1 MLTDYKDEPLKLS
14 KMSKKE
20 KNFLL
25 RRLLVYLKPYKKKL
39 ILIVFIQVLFAF
51 FDLLPMILIGKIL
64 DLIGGIK
71 YQSGIVKTLP
81 LDYIPPSPLYIFLA
95 LFAYAI
101 IVVTSAVVGYYKNLW
116 LDRTGQKIVKD
127 VRRDVFSHIQTLDLS
142 QVNEIPVGTLV
153 TRVINN
159 TESLEYLYSYLIV
172 DFIYTFSSLLMYFIA
187 MFYLSYKLAVPMLG
201 FIFLILI
208 LTIIFRFL
216 DRRAYR
222 HNKKRE
228 SELNAFLSENL
239 SGMKIIQVFNKEED
253 KKEEFSKIS
262 KKLKNSQLKTMFV
275 HSTFRPF
282 LFLIARLA
290 EVCAL
295 YLSIKYIVNGEITY
309 GVVFSFYTVVNGFF
323 WPIISITDQF
333 DILQN
338 ALAAGEKVFSILDL
352 KPSIKDIENAK
363 LLKDFKGNIEFK
375 NVWFKYKDDEW
386 ILKNVS
392 FKVSP
397 NETVAIVG
405 PTGAGKTT
413 ILNLIVKNY
422 LPQKGE
428 ILLDG
433 VSILELDTKSIRS
446 QIGQML
452 QDVFLFSGTIYD
464 NLTFGDNAI
473 KENEVM
479 HAIDYVGAR
488 KIIEKEK
495 DGLMA
500 FVNERGS
507 NYSAGER
514 QLLSFARAFL
524 YKPAVMFLDEATA
537 NIDSETEKIIQN
549 SLKKLM
555 KVNTMLVV
563 AHRLSTIKDAKK
575 IIVLQNGKIV
585 EEGTHSE
592 LIKNK
597 SHYYKLNKIQEE
609 NI

>member
-1 MLTDYKDEPLKLS
+1 MFSEYIDDNFNNLKIS
-14 KMSKKE
+14 PKE
-20 KNFLL
+20 KRSLL
-25 RRLLVYLKPYKKKL
+25 KRLLVYLKPYKKKL
-39 ILIVFIQVLFAF
+39 ILIVFVQIMFAF
-51 FDLLPMILIGKIL
+51 FDLFPLVLIGKIL
-64 DLIGGIK
+64 DLIGGIQ
-71 YQSGIVKTLP
+71 YQNGILKHML
-81 LDYIPPSPLYIFLA
+81 LDYVPPSLLYIFLS
-95 LFAYAI
+95 LLAYAI
-101 IVVTSAVVGYYKNLW
+101 IVITSAIVGYYKNLW
-116 LDRTGQKIVKD
+116 LDKTGQKIVKD
-127 VRRDVFSHIQTLDLS
+127 VRRDVFLHIQTLDLS
-142 QVNEIPVGTLV
+142 QVNKIPVGTLV

-172 DFIYTFSSLLMYFIA
+172 DFIYTFASILMYFIA
-187 MFYLSYKLAVPMLG
+187 MFYLSYKLAVPILG
-201 FIFLILI
+201 FIFLIVIVTI
-208 LTIIFRFL
+208 LFRYL

-253 KKEEFSKIS
+253 KKKEFAKIS
-262 KKLKNSQLKTMFV
+262 KRLKNSQLKTMFV

-290 EVCAL
+290 EVCAF
-295 YLSIKYIVNGEITY
+295 YLSIKYILNGSLTY
-309 GVVFSFYTVVNGFF
+309 GIVFSFYTVLSGFF

-352 KPSIKDIENAK
+352 KPSITDKEDAKDLEK
-363 LLKDFKGNIEFK
+363 FSGNIEFK
-375 NVWFKYKDDEW
+375 NVWFKYNDDEW
-386 ILKNVS
+386 ILKDVS
-392 FKVSP
+392 FKVLP

-433 VSILELDTKSIRS
+433 INILDLSARSIRKH
-446 QIGQML
+446 IGQML

-464 NLTFGDNAI
+464 NLTFGDSSI
-473 KENEVM
+473 KKEDVY
-479 HAIDYVGAR
+479 HAIDYVGAS

-495 DGLMA
+495 DKLMA
-500 FVNERGS
+500 VVRERGS

-537 NIDSETEKIIQN
+537 NIDSETEKIIQK

-555 KVNTMLVV
+555 NLNTMLVV
-563 AHRLSTIKDAKK
+563 AHRLSTIRDAKK
-575 IIVLQNGKIV
+575 IIVLQDGKII
-585 EEGTHSE
+585 EEGTHEE

-597 SHYYKLNKIQEE
+597 SFYYNLNKIQEN